1 MPGDREQLAQLVV
14 PWIDRQVSGARDVLP
29 LLLVW
34 APRGAGIEDLLA
46 DLEHEYDGVTPVATL
61 HGGQLGSLRP
71 HEVARRLVWPLS
83 MRIPGFRPL
92 RFPRF
97 LLGLAV
103 LRGPVQEHPNASP
116 EQLVESIGTAVR
128 SDHAALRR
136 WLSAAAGTAAE
147 IAGAG
152 GHTADF
158 VAQSVD
164 ALFQW
169 LVSVRRSAGYRWYG
183 HGLGQPFHDPG
194 QALVQLGRWEFGT
207 EHRKVD
213 LALCR
218 AFLADVRA
226 EYEAARRLHA
236 RDHNPVVLIDG
247 AHRPPITG
255 FLDLLLEAGGPA
267 PLTVVAASTVRP
279 PHPSGDPHDWQPAAL
294 GEASLTDWELHHGG
308 RPGWERR
315 YPVVLG
321 WDPRPRSDPDER
333 PDPRGSFAHRL
344 AAGHP
349 GAAERVAAIVRDPD
363 SDPGMVFHTRNAG
376 GLPFDEEILQWVM
389 GDGNWAPRRAV
400 LQMALLRDLHPERL
414 APVLRD
420 LLSAPPDRVLRYVG
434 HDVWVTRP
442 VPGGPLRMHPFA
454 RRALAHLLGR
464 RDVGALS
471 WRGWHEQLQAEALT
485 DPADVTTALYH
496 QLAMGEVRSVAAAL
510 TSMFRPGRVEEW
522 YGRELLEV
530 VAAPVAR
537 PGGAG
542 AATAAERREQLVH
555 AGGGDAPTLVRPRL
569 VAALQ
574 LHSDPL
580 GDPLHELC
588 EVIAAELTQL
598 ALTDEVGPAT
608 AYLVARA
615 GDFRAC
621 AQRWR
626 GDGRG

>member
-1 MPGDREQLAQLVV
+1 MPGDRERLAQLVA
-14 PWIDRQVSGARDVLP
+14 PWIDRQVSGAADVLP
-29 LLLVW
+29 LLLLW
-34 APRGAGIEDLLA
+34 APRGAGIEDLLEG
-46 DLEHEYDGVTPVATL
+46 LERDYDGVAPVATL
-61 HGGQLGSLRP
+61 DGGKLGSLRP
-71 HEVARRLVWPLS
+71 HEVARRLVWPLGR
-83 MRIPGFRPL
+83 RIPGFRPL

-128 SDHAALRR
+128 SDHATLRR

-169 LVSVRRSAGYRWYG
+169 LVNVRRSPGFRWYG

-194 QALVQLGRWEFGT
+194 QALVQLGAWEFGA

-218 AFLADVRA
+218 AFLADVHA
-226 EYEAARRLHA
+226 EYEATRRLHA
-236 RDHNPVVLIDG
+236 RDHNPVLLIDG
-247 AHRPPITG
+247 AHRPSITG

-279 PHPSGDPHDWQPAAL
+279 PHPSGDPQDWRPAAL
-294 GEASLTDWELHHGG
+294 GDASLAGWELHRG
-308 RPGWERR
+308 RPGWDRR

-321 WDPRPRSDPDER
+321 WDQRPRGESDER
-333 PDPRGSFAHRL
+333 PDPRGAFAHRL

-349 GAAERVAAIVRDPD
+349 GAAERIAAIVRDHD
-363 SDPGMVFHTRNAG
+363 RDPRTVFDARGAR
-376 GLPFDEEILQWVM
+376 GLAFDEAVLKWVG
-389 GDGNWAPRRAV
+389 GDENWAPSRAV

-420 LLSAPPDRVLRYVG
+420 PLSAPPERVLRYTG
-434 HDVWVTRP
+434 HDVWVARP
-442 VPGGPLRMHPFA
+442 DPVGPPRMHPFA

-464 RDVGALS
+464 RDVAALS
-471 WRGWHEQLQAEALT
+471 WRSWHEQLQAEALA

-496 QLAMGEVRSVAAAL
+496 QLAMGEVRAVADAL
-510 TSMFRPGRVEEW
+510 STMFTPDRVEEW
-522 YGRELLEV
+522 YEREVLEV

-537 PGGAG
+537 PAG
-542 AATAAERREQLVH
+542 AATAAERREQLVRE
-555 AGGGDAPTLVRPRL
+555 GGGDARTLVRPRL

-588 EVIAAELTQL
+588 DVIAAELTQL

-608 AYLVARA
+608 AHLVARA